1 VWVWLRM
8 KLPARRT
15 DSGRRVCRVG
25 PEAYETA
32 LEKKGCREM
41 DFAGKPMK
49 GYVFVSE
56 EGLRKKKD
64 LDLWIE
70 LCLAFNKTAKA
81 SKKKK

>member
-1 VWVWLRM
+1 M
-8 KLPARRT
+8 KLPDRRA
-15 DSGRRVCRVG
+15 DSGRRVCRIG
-25 PEAYETA
+25 PDAYEKA
-32 LEKKGCREM
+32 LERPGCREM

-49 GYVFVSE
+49 AYVFVSE

-64 LDLWIE
+64 LDLWID